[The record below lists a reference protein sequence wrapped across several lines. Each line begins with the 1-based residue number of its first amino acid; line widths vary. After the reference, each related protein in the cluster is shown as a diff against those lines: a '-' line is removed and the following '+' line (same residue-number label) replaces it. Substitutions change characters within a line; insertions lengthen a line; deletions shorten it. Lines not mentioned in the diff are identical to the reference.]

1 MCCTVRVK
9 AGLLYLHA
17 TVIMLAGA
25 VPFLILSSLPPDHH
39 RLIWL
44 LKSGKLRCAIV
55 LFCIYNIMQLY
66 SVGVAKL
73 FR

>member
-1 MCCTVRVK
+1 MLVHGAVQ
-9 AGLLYLHA
+9 YLHA
-17 TVIMLAGA
+17 TAIMLARA
-25 VPFLILSSLPPDHH
+25 VLFLILSSLPPDHH

-44 LKSGKLRCAIV
+44 LESGKLRCAIV
-55 LFCIYNIMQLY
+55 LFIYNIMQLY